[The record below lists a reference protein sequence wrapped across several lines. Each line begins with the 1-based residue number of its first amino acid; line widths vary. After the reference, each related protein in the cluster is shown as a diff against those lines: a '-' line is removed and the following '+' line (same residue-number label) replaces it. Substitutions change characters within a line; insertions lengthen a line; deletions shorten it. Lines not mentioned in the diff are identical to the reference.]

1 MYFLLLATAV
11 FISFAVGCLPY
22 HPRKTKILGVFSV
35 AGALVISQS

>member
-22 HPRKTKILGVFSV
+22 HPRKTTILGVFSV